1 MGEDAPC
8 CSSRVMDPS
17 CLFTTDE
24 GESVTQMRPTK
35 HRTQRSNLRTHTVNG
50 HEGLKTSVKIQG
62 QAGGAIK
69 ISQRKEASSNIS
81 EDQFTSAGAASA

>member
-1 MGEDAPC
+1 MDTEQKQKHENSGGQTVERFSMSRSVREGWGWRGDAPC

-35 HRTQRSNLRTHTVNG
+35 HRTQRSNHVHA
-50 HEGLKTSVKIQG
+50 HEG
-62 QAGGAIK
+62 
-69 ISQRKEASSNIS
+69 
-81 EDQFTSAGAASA
+81 